1 MTVFT
6 WIAIVLAFVSA
17 FFVGVS
23 AIVAHKQRTTL
34 HSDKAEGIWTINAPE
49 PGDRNW
55 EAILTL
61 GAAASAAF
69 SAIATAL
76 AQLGV

>member
-1 MTVFT
+1 MFT

-17 FFVGVS
+17 VFVGVS
-23 AIVAHKQRTTL
+23 AIVAHKHRTTL
-34 HSDKAEGIWTINAPE
+34 DPDDEGIFTLTAAN